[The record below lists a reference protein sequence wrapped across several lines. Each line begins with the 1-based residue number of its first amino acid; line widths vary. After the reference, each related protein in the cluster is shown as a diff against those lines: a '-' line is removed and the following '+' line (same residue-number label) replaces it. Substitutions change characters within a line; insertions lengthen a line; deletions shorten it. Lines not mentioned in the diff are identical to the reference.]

1 MRITQSMYYKNLY
14 GTNNENLQTRLF
26 DVNKQ
31 IASGLKIQYASDDVA
46 TFAQTMR
53 LDNEITTLAQ
63 IKKSTQN
70 GFKVSTQSDDTLN
83 NFVTSMTRMKT
94 LLIQAGSGVNDE
106 TSLDAIAL
114 ELRGQESHLKN
125 LANTSINGQ
134 FLFSGS
140 AVDVK
145 PISEDG
151 TYNGNATKM
160 NSFLGSNASQQYNI
174 SGAELFL
181 GEESS
186 VRREITTNVTQNL
199 NAPTGGNSLS
209 ESSTLGEF
217 MGLSPSNQ
225 QFFYL
230 RGVQSNGT
238 AFNQKV
244 TLTNA
249 ETVGDLLTQI
259 GNAYGN
265 TIANKVVDVSLSG
278 SGQIV
283 IADKLKGSSKLDFH
297 MVGATDFD
305 GTLPDNAD
313 VTNVDALDSGSNDYT
328 TASGGPG
335 LYVREFMKSGFTQSD
350 SVSAADNNLE
360 GILYDRTK
368 FSVTG
373 NTVSS
378 NIAQINKDTNAFA
391 TPSTKIL
398 DVASGTTLDTKQ
410 FQFSGTNV
418 SGTAFDVQIDF
429 ANAGSTFTLDGGV
442 TTYDIFD
449 VGSPRAAVSGDD
461 MTYQQLMDVINMV
474 TTGNLPAN
482 SNALGNDAQEAID
495 YDAAIKTSNFAGTTS
510 LSNDGKIEFGDL
522 NFTTT
527 QVTMSLH
534 DSNSGDFTQPASVL
548 SFNSNNALTVRDAK
562 TDFFKTIDELIKS
575 VENHI
580 TYPDSTVGNQRSVG
594 IENSI
599 AMMED
604 LFNHTV
610 RSQSIVGANSNALTS
625 SLERTEIL
633 DISTKTLRSEVVDT
647 DLAESALRLTQLTL
661 NYEAMLSTVGKVSK
675 LSLVNYL

>member
-548 SFNSNNALTVRDAK
+548 SFNSNNALAVRDAK